1 MERDIQASFGISS
14 NRGQWIHTHTQ
25 KERGQDSILP
35 RAKQSRSWH
44 LGTIQIQLRP
54 ELGSRSLTLPSFL
67 KSSQVLLLYRR
78 LSSEL
83 DEERD
88 MAKVAAR
95 DSLDWRT

>member
-14 NRGQWIHTHTQ
+14 NRGQWIH
-25 KERGQDSILP
+25 KKKKKRGQDSILS
-35 RAKQSRSWH
+35 RAKQSCSWH

-54 ELGSRSLTLPSFL
+54 ELGSLSLPLPSFL

-83 DEERD
+83 NEERD